1 MSSDGV
7 TLKRVGEVYM
17 KANGRPV
24 GACSRWEGRRAREE
38 AMKSK
43 QVSSTSRSYML
54 ATRPSASEPG
64 RESVSPPLAR
74 ALPTWV
80 LSVPPV

>member
-1 MSSDGV
+1 MGSDGV

-38 AMKSK
+38 ARKSK
-43 QVSSTSRSYML
+43 QVSEQHVGVIY
-54 ATRPSASEPG
+54 AANPPFSE
-64 RESVSPPLAR
+64 RAR
-74 ALPTWV
+74 A
-80 LSVPPV
+80 